1 VVSDEGKGALE
12 ASGGDQEGERK
23 RIADEVSKPYVGD
36 IKTGVTLALRD
47 ESGGCPFTGQAV
59 SGMKAT
65 RA

>member
-47 ESGGCPFTGQAV
+47 ESRPPDIGAEVAARF
-59 SGMKAT
+59 
-65 RA
+65 